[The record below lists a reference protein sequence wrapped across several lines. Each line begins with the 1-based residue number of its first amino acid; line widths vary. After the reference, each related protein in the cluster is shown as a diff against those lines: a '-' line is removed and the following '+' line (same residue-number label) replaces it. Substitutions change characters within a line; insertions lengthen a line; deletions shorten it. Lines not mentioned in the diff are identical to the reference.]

1 MAQVVIDIN
10 DDGQSGIDF
19 KLSITD
25 ISDEKDIPDYIAQGI
40 VAMGPQMLKQVLDML
55 NLSPEQQ
62 NEDI

>member
-25 ISDEKDIPDYIAQGI
+25 IPDEKDVTDYIAHGI
-40 VAMGPQMLKQVLDML
+40 VAMGPQMMKQVLDML
-55 NLSPEQQ
+55 GLSPEHQ
-62 NEDI
+62 NKEL

>member
-25 ISDEKDIPDYIAQGI
+25 IPDEKDVADYIAQGI

-55 NLSPEQQ
+55 NLSPKQQ
-62 NEDI
+62 NEEI